1 MLGLLVMA
9 SPRMAGVN
17 VISVLF
23 RLMSLFGVRLSQ
35 KLFRRSGSSMYM
47 VIKFSRCI
55 SLTSMMLCFTTLGP
69 MILYECAV
77 VRSLFSMITPS
88 PKSRLIDLISVLV
101 IHCSVVVND
110 TGVLTVLFIV
120 GVFIELP

>member
-35 KLFRRSGSSMYM
+35 KLFRRSGSSIYM

-55 SLTSMMLCFTTLGP
+55 SLTSVMRCFTTLGP

-77 VRSLFSMITPS
+77 VRSLFSIITPS

-101 IHCSVVVND
+101 IHCNVVVND
-110 TGVLTVLFIV
+110 TGVLPVLFIV

>member
-1 MLGLLVMA
+1 
-9 SPRMAGVN
+9 
-17 VISVLF
+17 
-23 RLMSLFGVRLSQ
+23 
-35 KLFRRSGSSMYM
+35 MYM